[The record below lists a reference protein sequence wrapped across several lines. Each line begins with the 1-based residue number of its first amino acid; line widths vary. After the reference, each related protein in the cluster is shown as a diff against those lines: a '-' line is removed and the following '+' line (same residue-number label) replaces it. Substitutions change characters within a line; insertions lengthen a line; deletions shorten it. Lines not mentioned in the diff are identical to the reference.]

1 LTGSFL
7 HQRHGDASDKNSA
20 GMAIWRPPMHP
31 RKAVAILNYRSRRTI
46 QKHVAAIYLRPA
58 SATLQEGP
66 TMLRRDRLAIAVL
79 CVLTSLII
87 SCGSS
92 NSGAGNA
99 PSGEKSND
107 EKVLNLYIWAD
118 YLAPDTIASFEK
130 LTGIKVRVS
139 YFETNET
146 LESRILT
153 GNSGFDVV
161 VPTAPYLQRQI
172 RSGAYLP
179 LDKTK
184 LPNLVNLDPAMM
196 ARAALNDPGN
206 AHGVVYA
213 WGTYGI
219 GYNEKMVAQALPHV
233 PLNSWRLI
241 FDPAFAEKLA
251 KCGISTLDA
260 PAGVVRLVLK
270 YLGKNP
276 NVPNMQ
282 DLADV
287 ESVLMK
293 IRPYIRNIDSSID
306 TEALAN
312 GDICIAL
319 GYNGD
324 FFQARQRAKD
334 AGNGIKIGYVIPQEG
349 SLLWFDMLA
358 IPRDAPHVAN
368 AHRFINYLM
377 NPQVIANITKSVGS
391 ANANIAAL
399 PLLDASIIA
408 DTSIYPTTEQRQRL
422 FVQLEDSPE
431 QSRAI
436 TRLWQKFK
444 TAQ

>member
-1 LTGSFL
+1 
-7 HQRHGDASDKNSA
+7 
-20 GMAIWRPPMHP
+20 M
-31 RKAVAILNYRSRRTI
+31 
-46 QKHVAAIYLRPA
+46 LRGKLLIMTMLCA
-58 SATLQEGP
+58 SAFL
-66 TMLRRDRLAIAVL
+66 V
-79 CVLTSLII
+79 
-87 SCGSS
+87 SCGRSDS
-92 NSGAGNA
+92 DARNTQ
-99 PSGEKSND
+99 SGEKSSD
-107 EKVLNLYIWAD
+107 EKILNLYIWTD

-130 LTGIKVRVS
+130 MTGIKVRIS
-139 YFETNET
+139 YFDTNET
-146 LESRILT
+146 LEARMLT

-161 VPTAPYLQRQI
+161 LPTAPFFQRQI

-184 LPNLVNLDPAMM
+184 LPNLVNLDPAIMT
-196 ARAALNDPGN
+196 RVALNDPGN

-219 GYNEKMVAQALPHV
+219 GYNAKMVANALPNA

-241 FDPAFAEKLA
+241 FDPTYAARLA
-251 KCGISTLDA
+251 KCGINFLDA

-270 YLGKNP
+270 YLGRNP
-276 NVPNMQ
+276 NAFTPQ

-287 ESVLMK
+287 ETVLGK
-293 IRPYIRNIDSSID
+293 IRPYVRTIDSSID
-306 TEALAN
+306 IQAIAN
-312 GDICIAL
+312 GDICVAL

-324 FFQARQRAKD
+324 FVQARNRAKE
-334 AGNGIKIGYVIPQEG
+334 AKNGMNIGYVIPDEG

-358 IPRDAPHVAN
+358 IPRDAPNAAN

-377 NPQVIANITKSVGS
+377 TPQVIANISNFIGF
-391 ANANIAAL
+391 ANANSAAT
-399 PLLDASIIA
+399 PLLDASIVA
-408 DTSIYPTTEQRQRL
+408 DPIVYPPRDQQQRL
-422 FVQLEDSPE
+422 FVQAEDSPE